1 MLSFRRLVNIIG
13 GLLLSVKICSAS
25 VLPEAD
31 FACRTKLDSLSV
43 RVFFHRG
50 KSFIDPELSGNR
62 ENIGRFFSSLDSL
75 SLVQGIAIDSVV
87 RVRPSASPEG
97 KTVENEA
104 LCLSRADVAVALFK
118 ERGLPGFSFEILSS
132 GEDWRSLSSLL
143 KESGMKGSGEAVR
156 IIEGTPDYVV
166 RKGKI
171 VGGRKMAAM
180 NLWGGRFWWQMDSLF
195 FPLLRQVTLT
205 VAYSDLNGGNCVS
218 SGENAE
224 ETAAWLAEVKSP
236 LHQMPLA
243 SSGKTALMASGKP
256 SVNPSVNPSE
266 NPSGTPPRPAQSSL
280 TPSSLDPKARP
291 FRRHPALD
299 PGPGRPVLALKT
311 NLLYD
316 AASLVNLGLEVPV
329 GKRFSIAADAVFPW
343 WRNRG
348 ADVTIQM
355 LGGMLE
361 GRYWFGKRDKKEAM
375 TGFFAGVQAGAGYF
389 DFQLGNW
396 TGGNGVQGDFYLL
409 GGVSAGFAH
418 EIRPGLRFEYS
429 LGVGYLRCDFQEY
442 FSADGTKYGD
452 IKAIPYPWQV
462 KRLSGFLPTKAS
474 VSLVWMIQSKKGGGR

>member
-1 MLSFRRLVNIIG
+1 MVCSASAPQEADFVRKKDPDH
-13 GLLLSVKICSAS
+13 LSVKI
-25 VLPEAD
+25 
-31 FACRTKLDSLSV
+31 
-43 RVFFHRG
+43 FFHRG
-50 KSFIDPELSGNR
+50 KSVIDPELSGNR

-75 SLVQGIAIDSVV
+75 SRVQGIAIDSVV
-87 RVRPSASPEG
+87 SVRPSASPEG

-156 IIEGTPDYVV
+156 IIDGTPDYVV

-205 VAYSDLNGGNCVS
+205 VAYSDLNGGNCAS

-224 ETAAWLAEVKSP
+224 ETAARLAEVKSP
-236 LHQMPLA
+236 LPQMPLA
-243 SSGKTALMASGKP
+243 SSGKTSLTASGK
-256 SVNPSVNPSE
+256 
-266 NPSGTPPRPAQSSL
+266 PSGTPPRPAQSSL
-280 TPSSLDPKARP
+280 SPFPLDPKARP

-418 EIRPGLRFEYS
+418 EISPGLRLEYS